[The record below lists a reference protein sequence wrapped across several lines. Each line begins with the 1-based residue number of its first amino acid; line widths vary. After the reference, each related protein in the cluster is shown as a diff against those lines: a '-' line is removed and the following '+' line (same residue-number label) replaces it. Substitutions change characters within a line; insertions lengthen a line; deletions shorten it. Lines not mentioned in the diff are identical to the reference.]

1 MGTYGNALFGRTR
14 SALLALLYGHT
25 DQSFYQRQ
33 LIRTIGAGHGAIQR
47 ELKQLTDMG
56 LIVRKI
62 QGNQTLYRA
71 NAKSPIFTE
80 LRRMITKTS
89 GTHDAVRS
97 ALAPL
102 ESDIEV
108 AFAFGSI
115 TRHSERA
122 GSDVDLL
129 IIGDAAFA
137 DIVTALAQA
146 QKRLGREINPNVFP
160 VAEFRS
166 KLSAGNHF
174 LRSVMKEKKLFVLGS
189 EHELKRLAAK

>member
-1 MGTYGNALFGRTR
+1 MGTYALFGRTR
-14 SALLALLYGHT
+14 SALLALLYGHA
-25 DQSFYQRQ
+25 DKSFYQRQ

-71 NAKSPIFTE
+71 NAKSPIFAE
-80 LRRMITKTS
+80 IRRVIAKTS
-89 GTHDAVRS
+89 GIHDAIRS

-102 ESDIEV
+102 ESDIEL
-108 AFAFGSI
+108 AFVFGSVA
-115 TRHSERA
+115 RHSERA

-129 IIGDAAFA
+129 IIGEPPFA
-137 DIVTALAQA
+137 DVVSALAQA

-166 KLSAGNHF
+166 KLLAGNHF